1 VSPISHRVG
10 GQSPT
15 NRARRSALPRSS
27 WSTVLARIHKPMHN
41 ATEPRDAS
49 CRCALRSPA
58 RRSVPVMVTLAP
70 PTMSPPAAD
79 RPAWHHTSMAGDS
92 GPARLATVLRW
103 PLGIA
108 VVSWRYMWRTTP
120 MHRSE
125 EAGSAT
131 DLPEHWDQDADSHH
145 GRQGFAAGAGQLLH
159 RTYAVRIAGSAV
171 SPAELIEV
179 VAANLNRASP
189 EMAVF
194 RKTRGADGAL
204 RPGDEFVVRMPGPWD
219 GPVRVTRRDATSFR
233 LATLDGHLE
242 AGEIEFRAAADGDM
256 LRFEI
261 ESWARAGDRL
271 ADLLYN
277 RLRLAKEIQLNM
289 WTHFC
294 IRAAALAGGRLQGG
308 VTIRTRWVPWPPL
321 GTVGLANLF
330 FTSPA
335 TFSAVFMALSC
346 VLSCCLL

>member
-1 VSPISHRVG
+1 M
-10 GQSPT
+10 T
-15 NRARRSALPRSS
+15 
-27 WSTVLARIHKPMHN
+27 T
-41 ATEPRDAS
+41 AS
-49 CRCALRSPA
+49 RP
-58 RRSVPVMVTLAP
+58 
-70 PTMSPPAAD
+70 D
-79 RPAWHHTSMAGDS
+79 RLG
-92 GPARLATVLRW
+92 TVLRW

-125 EAGSAT
+125 EAGGTA
-131 DLPEHWDQDADSHH
+131 DLPEHWDQDAGD
-145 GRQGFAAGAGQLLH
+145 GLQGLAAGAGPMLH
-159 RTYAVRIAGSAV
+159 RTYAVRIVGSGM
-171 SPAELIEV
+171 SPAELTEV
-179 VAANLNRASP
+179 VTGNLNRASP

-194 RKTRGADGAL
+194 RKTRGADGPP

-219 GPVRVTRRDATSFR
+219 GPVRVVRRDAASFR

-242 AGEIEFRAAADGDM
+242 AGQIEFRVVRDDGA

-294 IRAAALAGGRLQGG
+294 IRTAALAGGRPQGG
-308 VTIRTRWVPWPPL
+308 VTIRTRWVSWPP
-321 GTVGLANLF
+321 
-330 FTSPA
+330 PA
-335 TFSAVFMALSC
+335 R
-346 VLSCCLL
+346 